1 MEDGAGGKGN
11 AADGEQRDIWRVGV
25 RIPPFYPEDPELWF
39 NQIEA
44 QFVLSNITSDTTKFY
59 YAVTQLEPT
68 YVSHV
73 KDVLRAPPAT
83 GKFEKLKNELVKR
96 LSASKEK
103 KLQQLFLNED
113 IGDRK
118 PSHFLRHLRN
128 LAGPT
133 VSDDVLMTLW
143 TGRLPHNLQTVVASQ
158 PKLSLDDL
166 AELADRVHEIA
177 PAMPHQ
183 QVAMA
188 STSLQPASIS
198 NIDSL
203 QQEICALTREV
214 AKLTSYVHRQSRA
227 HSRSRSQ
234 ENHNR
239 KRSHSRNRQ
248 PPPDHPHCWYHYNFG
263 ARAKKCTEP
272 CEFRAGNDGGSR
284 K

>member
-113 IGDRK
+113 IGDRSQGRIPDLGRRK
-118 PSHFLRHLRN
+118 TIIASVVTRAIVSHRLTILI
-128 LAGPT
+128 AGIIITLVREPRSVQSH
-133 VSDDVLMTLW
+133 VSLERET
-143 TGRLPHNLQTVVASQ
+143 TGAAGSSGQRLPSSNG
-158 PKLSLDDL
+158 PSLC
-166 AELADRVHEIA
+166 DR
-177 PAMPHQ
+177 
-183 QVAMA
+183 
-188 STSLQPASIS
+188 
-198 NIDSL
+198 
-203 QQEICALTREV
+203 
-214 AKLTSYVHRQSRA
+214 SYL
-227 HSRSRSQ
+227 
-234 ENHNR
+234 
-239 KRSHSRNRQ
+239 
-248 PPPDHPHCWYHYNFG
+248 
-263 ARAKKCTEP
+263 
-272 CEFRAGNDGGSR
+272 
-284 K
+284 